1 MGSHMAGRS
10 SPIAVE
16 RKRQRIDLA
25 LQSMEDSAELLNP
38 GKRRLD
44 QRHGLL
50 SAVVDPDHEVL
61 LKLAQRRGDL
71 PVALDL
77 GFQNSNVPQLFV
89 LVRRASPVCA
99 A

>member
-1 MGSHMAGRS
+1 M
-10 SPIAVE
+10 
-16 RKRQRIDLA
+16 Q
-25 LQSMEDSAELLNP
+25 DSAKLLNL
-38 GKRRLD
+38 GERCFNH
-44 QRHGLL
+44 RHGLL
-50 SAVVDPDHEVL
+50 STVVDPDHEVL
-61 LKLAQRRGDL
+61 FKLAQRRGDL